1 MKKVEVSIILSTKNF
16 NEIENLEENF
26 KNSEVNYEV
35 IAVGPSKKSSQNSK
49 FKYIQSYTKPVQCL
63 EIAKNSAN
71 GEWIIIWSD
80 DMFFENINQDN
91 LRKLITYSN
100 NKPNSLISC
109 RLINEINKNTDSY
122 RYNPSNLSTPILPF
136 AAPIKKDVTEKI
148 GFYDKNFIATF
159 ADLDLYLRL
168 MSEGYIVEFSDINI
182 IEKHKSKYSLNSD
195 YHYID
200 RKTLNKFWLE
210 SINLG
215 QIKRKFEFSSFE
227 ESQLNI
233 PQGPRGRW
241 IYNNSFYFN
250 YCLRVYFKIIN
261 DLLKYYKI
269 KKFTYIFFKKI
280 QINAKKFF
288 FHFF

>member
-16 NEIENLEENF
+16 NEIENLDDNF
-26 KNSEVNYEV
+26 KNSDVNYEV

-49 FKYIQSYTKPVQCL
+49 FTYIQSYTKPVQCL

-91 LRKLITYSN
+91 LKKLITYSK

-109 RLINEINKNTDSY
+109 KLINEINKNTDSY
-122 RYNPSNLSTPILPF
+122 RYDPSNLSSPILPF

-148 GFYDKNFIATF
+148 GFYDKNFIATL

-227 ESQLNI
+227 RNQLNI

-250 YCLRVYFKIIN
+250 YCFRNKIIF
-261 DLLKYYKI
+261 I
-269 KKFTYIFFKKI
+269 
-280 QINAKKFF
+280 
-288 FHFF
+288 